1 MRPVTPLARR
11 ARPEPR
17 RPTALVRAPDV
28 SYLVPVPV
36 LSRLQKLS
44 SSSLQRVAWGV
55 ALAGV
60 VGAMTLHGLSI
71 GLLTVAGVMLLATVV
86 LLWSSVQSLTG
97 EAEMSLDEALGL
109 AAPSAEEERKR
120 AVLRALKDLEYERGV
135 GKISEEDYAELVA
148 RYRADAKALL
158 RALEAQDE
166 DARARAERLVARR
179 LRKAGLE
186 GSVTQPEAEPE
197 PSADRAGTTP
207 EGDPEPTDA
216 AADSQPAVAV
226 ARDAKPSPASTPA
239 RGPRRRCSECEARND
254 LDARFCKK
262 CGAPLA
268 EKDERL
274 CLACPAVYAETEES
288 CPECGVSFDAA

>member
-1 MRPVTPLARR
+1 M
-11 ARPEPR
+11 
-17 RPTALVRAPDV
+17 
-28 SYLVPVPV
+28 PVPV

-44 SSSLQRVAWGV
+44 PSSLQRVAWGV

-97 EAEMSLDEALGL
+97 EAEMTLDEALGL

-179 LRKAGLE
+179 LRKAGLDE
-186 GSVTQPEAEPE
+186 DVTQAEPAPSADGDGATPEGEPE
-197 PSADRAGTTP
+197 PSDTAP
-207 EGDPEPTDA
+207 
-216 AADSQPAVAV
+216 DSEPAVVV
-226 ARDAKPSPASTPA
+226 AQDAKPSPANTPT
-239 RGPRRRCSECEARND
+239 RGPRRRCGECEARND

-262 CGAPLA
+262 CGAALA

-274 CLACPAVYAETEES
+274 CLACPAVYPEAEES
-288 CPECGVSFDAA
+288 CPECGVTFDTA